1 MGLTRTVL
9 VLAVAVGAGGVMF
22 GYEMKEHTLPRSSSP
37 EEADTRM
44 QERPPI
50 HQKRKYLLERVGE
63 AAVVQLYADGFSE
76 LPLNQKI
83 LIWHL
88 YQAAL
93 AGRDIF
99 YDQRY
104 RHNLVMRE
112 VLEEILTHSRDI
124 KLSTRKE
131 IERYTKL
138 FWLNTGPYNNLTG
151 HKFTLNCTPD
161 EFFVA
166 AKAAFRAGAVFPFQQ
181 SEDLDGLLNRLEPM
195 FFDESFE
202 PTVLNKTARS
212 GVDILSSSANNL
224 YVGVTMEDLEHFD
237 ERHPLNSRLVKR
249 DGKLFEEVYK
259 IDGRYSDALQNISR
273 HLKSA
278 IPYATEAMKVAL
290 EALLKFYLTGSEVD
304 RRAYDIAW
312 VQDKDSPVD
321 TINGFIEVYADA
333 RGMKGSW
340 EALVFYVNGEKTKG
354 IQRLAEDAQWFED
367 RMPWEPRYRKHG
379 VQGITAKAINV
390 VIETGDSGPITPLGI
405 NLPND
410 QEVRE
415 SYGSKSVSLSNVA
428 EAYEQSMPMEYRHEF
443 AWTEAEVARA
453 EKFGSITSELQT
465 NMHEVIGHASGKLS
479 EHLDGNPAVFL
490 REQYSGLEEARAE
503 LVALYFISNPRLVTL
518 GLVTAENQEA
528 IALAQYESFTR
539 NVLVQLRRVR
549 QGTQLEQD
557 HMRARQLIISW
568 LIDEGEAIEV
578 RNRQG
583 KTYYVV
589 TDPKAFQVGVGR
601 LLSEIQRIKSEG
613 DYEMAKKLFERYGTR
628 FDPRLR
634 DEIVSR
640 VDRLNLPSY
649 TGFVQPK
656 LTAVFGDDD
665 AVVDVEISYPAD
677 LTTQM
682 LEYSGKRP

>member
-1 MGLTRTVL
+1 M
-9 VLAVAVGAGGVMF
+9 LAVAVIGVGGVMF
-22 GYEMKEHTLPRSSSP
+22 GYETKESTLPRSSSL
-37 EEADTRM
+37 ESTDTKI
-44 QERPPI
+44 QERPPV
-50 HQKRKYLLERVGE
+50 HSKRKYLLERVGE
-63 AAVVQLYADGFSE
+63 AAVVQLYADGFSG

-104 RHNLVMRE
+104 RYNLVMRE
-112 VLEEILTHSRDI
+112 VLEEILTHSRDV

-151 HKFTLNCTPD
+151 HKFTLNCTLD
-161 EFFVA
+161 EFLVA
-166 AKAAFRAGAVFPFQQ
+166 AKAAARVGAVFPFQQ
-181 SEDLDGLLNRLEPM
+181 GEDLYGLLNRLEPM

-202 PTVLNKTARS
+202 PTVLNKTAGS
-212 GVDILSSSANNL
+212 DVDILSSSANNL
-224 YVGVTMEDLEHFD
+224 YVDVTIEDLENFD

-259 IDGRYSDALQNISR
+259 IGGRYSDALENISK
-273 HLKSA
+273 HLEAA

-290 EALLKFYLTGSEVD
+290 EALLKVYLTGSAVD

-312 VQDKDSPVD
+312 VKDKDSFVD
-321 TINGFIEVYADA
+321 TINGFVEVYADA

-340 EALVFYVNGEKTKG
+340 EALVFYVNEKKTKG

-367 RMPWEPRYRKHG
+367 RMPWEPRYRKHD
-379 VQGITAKAINV
+379 VQGITAKAIDV

-443 AWTEAEVARA
+443 SWTEAEVARA
-453 EKFGSITSELQT
+453 EKFGSIASELQT

-503 LVALYFISNPRLVTL
+503 LVALYFISNPRLVAL
-518 GLVTAENQEA
+518 GLVTAENQET
-528 IALAQYESFTR
+528 IALTQYESFTR

-549 QGTQLEQD
+549 QGTRLEQD
-557 HMRARQLIISW
+557 HMRARQLIVSW
-568 LIDEGEAIEV
+568 LTDRGEAIEV

-589 TDPKAFQVGVGR
+589 TNPEAFQMGVGC

-613 DYEMAKKLFERYGTR
+613 DYEMAKKLFEQYGTH
-628 FDPRLR
+628 FDPLLR
-634 DEIVSR
+634 DEVVSR
-640 VDRLNLPSY
+640 VDLLNLPSY

-656 LTAVFGDDD
+656 LAAVFGDND
-665 AVVDVEISYPAD
+665 AIVDVEISYPAD

>member
-22 GYEMKEHTLPRSSSP
+22 GYEIKEHTLPRSSSP
-37 EEADTRM
+37 EETDTRM

-112 VLEEILTHSRDI
+112 VLEEILTHSRGI

-151 HKFTLNCTPD
+151 HKFTLNCKPD

-166 AKAAFRAGAVFPFQQ
+166 AKAAFRAGAAFPFQQ

-224 YVGVTMEDLEHFD
+224 YVGVTMEDLENFD

-259 IDGRYSDALQNISR
+259 INGRYSDALKNISR
-273 HLKSA
+273 HLESA

-340 EALVFYVNGEKTKG
+340 EALVFYVNREKTKG

-428 EAYEQSMPMEYRHEF
+428 EAYEQSMPTEYRHEF

-453 EKFGSITSELQT
+453 EKFGSIASELQT

-518 GLVTAENQEA
+518 GLVTSENQEA

-568 LIDEGEAIEV
+568 LIDQGEAIEV
-578 RNRQG
+578 RNRQD

-613 DYEMAKKLFERYGTR
+613 DYETAKKLFERYGTR

-640 VDRLNLPSY
+640 VDQLNLPSY

-665 AVVDVEISYPAD
+665 TVVDVEISYPAD

>member
-22 GYEMKEHTLPRSSSP
+22 GYEMKGNTLPRSSSL
-37 EEADTRM
+37 ESAGAGM
-44 QERPPI
+44 QERPLV

-63 AAVVQLYADGFSE
+63 AAVVQLYADGFSD

-112 VLEEILTHSRDI
+112 VLEEILTHSRDV
-124 KLSTRKE
+124 KLSTEKE

-151 HKFTLNCTPD
+151 HKFILNCSPD
-161 EFFVA
+161 EFLVA
-166 AKAAFRAGAVFPFQQ
+166 AKAAVRAGAVFPFQQ
-181 SEDLDGLLNRLEPM
+181 GEDLDELLNRLEPM

-202 PTVLNKTARS
+202 PTVLNKTASS

-224 YVGVTMEDLEHFD
+224 YVGVTMEDLEHFN
-237 ERHPLNSRLVKR
+237 EQYPLNSRLVKR
-249 DGKLFEEVYK
+249 GGKLFEEVYK
-259 IDGRYSDALQNISR
+259 IDGRYSDALQNISK
-273 HLKSA
+273 HLESA
-278 IPYATEAMKVAL
+278 IPYATETMKVAL

-390 VIETGDSGPITPLGI
+390 VIETGDSGPISPLGI

-428 EAYEQSMPMEYRHEF
+428 EAYERSMPMEYRHEF

-453 EKFGSITSELQT
+453 EKFGSVASELQT

-528 IALAQYESFTR
+528 IALTQYESFTR

-557 HMRARQLIISW
+557 HMRARQLIVSW
-568 LIDEGEAIEV
+568 LIDQGEAIDV
-578 RNRQG
+578 RNRRG

-589 TDPKAFQVGVGR
+589 TDPKAFQVGVGC

-613 DYEMAKKLFERYGTR
+613 DYEMAKKLFEQYGTR

-640 VDRLNLPSY
+640 VDQLNLPSY

-656 LTAVFGDDD
+656 LTAVFDDDD
-665 AVVDVEISYPAD
+665 AIVDVQISYPAD